1 MLDAFELRCD
11 GTIVGLYTDA
21 IDLRVLGH
29 VRAERASAVEWDE
42 AAQAWRARIFATG
55 EVLGP
60 FRRRDEA
67 VDTERRALAARL
79 GALALTTDQS
89 CKHRSLAL
97 APEITARPRRDPTS
111 AVLPPTIAAH
121 TQGVRAR
128 VARAPRRRAGRRLTP
143 PP

>member
-1 MLDAFELRCD
+1 MTDVFELRPD
-11 GTIVGLYTDA
+11 GTVVGLYTDA

-67 VDTERRALAARL
+67 VDAERRALAARL
-79 GALALTTDQS
+79 GPLALT
-89 CKHRSLAL
+89 
-97 APEITARPRRDPTS
+97 P
-111 AVLPPTIAAH
+111 
-121 TQGVRAR
+121 RAR
-128 VARAPRRRAGRRLTP
+128 ASDHCTTAP
-143 PP
+143 